1 MARREFTKATKR
13 AALARSG
20 GRCEAVG
27 AWYNLAPGCRCN
39 APLAAGVE
47 FDHIVLDANS
57 HDNSLENCAAVCIP
71 CHRFKS
77 AKIDT
82 PKAAKTL
89 RQQDKARGIARPKQQ
104 IRSRGFPAPDKPERI
119 TKQSLPPRQIYGLWP
134 ASSNREGD

>member
-13 AALARSG
+13 AALTRSG

-47 FDHIVLDANS
+47 FDHIDLDANS

-71 CHRFKS
+71 CHKFKT

-104 IRSRGFPAPDKPERI
+104 IRSAPFPKPDKPERI
-119 TKQSLPPRQIYGLWP
+119 TKQLPPRRPLYATWAAGMN
-134 ASSNREGD
+134 SEGD

>member
-13 AALARSG
+13 AALARSE
-20 GRCEAVG
+20 GRCEALG
-27 AWYNLAPGCRCN
+27 AWYNLESGCRCN

-47 FDHIVLDANS
+47 FDHIDLDANS
-57 HDNSLENCAAVCIP
+57 HDNSLENCAAVCVP
-71 CHRFKS
+71 CHKFKT

-104 IRSRGFPAPDKPERI
+104 IRSKGFPSPDKPARI
-119 TKQSLPPRQIYGLWP
+119 TKQQLPRRPLYATWP